1 MKQKHLLSIFFYL
14 IFSHHTFAQPGIHGS
29 KLINSPGIIINEY
42 TALSASVTAGST
54 IINVN
59 NSTLNANNRFTG
71 GLSAG
76 ELIMIYQVQGVDIN
90 GYLSGTIGLPNDTSW
105 GKPLNYFNT
114 GLYEFAEVRSV
125 PNSTSIVIDCGLK
138 NSYSSNSSFFRTIV
152 VRVPR
157 YTALT
162 IDAGGVLTCDDWNG
176 TFGGVLAVEVQG
188 NTTINTGG
196 LIDVSGRGFRGGSLV
211 GDNMSTFGVNNHSS
225 TDNTFGAEKGEGVT
239 GYQSMY
245 DIYGGRYGRGAAA
258 NAGGGGCAH
267 NGGGGGGANAS
278 SSSLINWKGWGI
290 PDLTGTNYTTAWNLD
305 NAGIA
310 ISNNSNSAGGGRG
323 GYSFS
328 SSNQNAIT
336 TAPGSASWG
345 GDNRNKDAAGL
356 GGRALDYSTGRLFYG
371 GGGGAGDQ
379 NNGGGGNG
387 GDGGGLVY
395 MLMYGNLSGSGIVQS
410 NGNNGSNSQ
419 GGSGFPTG
427 IDGAGGGGAGGVV
440 ILNALGIISNSIT
453 INTNG
458 GTGGNQVV
466 FPTTTNETEGP
477 GGGGSGGYIAVSN
490 GTPIRNSNG
499 GNNGTTNTNAL
510 TEFLPNGATKGCSG
524 IANATISNFTITASN
539 VSVCVGNSA
548 VLSVSISGT
557 LPAGSSIIW
566 YDAQVAGNVVGTGT
580 SFTTGIITG
589 ATTYYV
595 GTCPGTYKIPVLV
608 SAYPQPTITVN
619 SGTICSGSSFTIA
632 PSGANSYT
640 IQGGSAIVSPT
651 ANASY
656 TVVGSSS
663 LGCLSANSATSNILV
678 NANPTVNAVSS
689 LSLICVGQTAS
700 LTASGASTYTWNTTA
715 TTAVIAVSPTINTTY
730 TVIGTD
736 ANGCENMAV
745 ITQSVSSCTGIESL
759 GLRSPEFIVFPN
771 PTSGILNIT
780 LMTSSA
786 LVTDVII
793 TNVLGL
799 IVLNEKITEQYS
811 SFNIEH
817 FSKGVYFVRVGNVVR
832 KIIFE

>member
-1 MKQKHLLSIFFYL
+1 MKQKCTLLLLFCL
-14 IFSHHTFAQPGIHGS
+14 VFSVYTFAQPGLHGS
-29 KLINSPGIIINEY
+29 KLINTSGTIINEY

-54 IINVN
+54 TINVN
-59 NSTLNANNRFTG
+59 SSALNTNSRFTG
-71 GLSAG
+71 SLSAG

-90 GYLSGTIGLPNDTSW
+90 GYQSGTIGLPNDTSW

-125 PNSTSIVIDCGLK
+125 PNSTSIVLGCGLK
-138 NSYSSNSSFFRTIV
+138 NSYDSNSSFFRTIV

-162 IDAGGVLTCDDWNG
+162 IDPGGVLTCDDWNG
-176 TFGGVLAVEVQG
+176 TVGGILAVEVQG

-196 LIDVSGRGFRGGSLV
+196 LIDVSGKGFRGGSLI
-211 GDNMSTFGVNNHSS
+211 GDNLSTFGVNNHSS

-245 DIYGGRYGRGAAA
+245 DVYGGRYGRGAAA

-278 SSSLINWKGWGI
+278 SSSIINWKGWGI

-328 SSNQNAIT
+328 ASNQNAIT

-356 GGRALDYSTGRLFYG
+356 GGRALDYSTGRLFFG

-387 GDGGGLVY
+387 GDGGGIIY
-395 MLMYGNLSGSGIVQS
+395 MLMYGTLNGNGIIQS

-458 GTGGNQVV
+458 GTGGNQIV
-466 FPTTTNETEGP
+466 FPTTTNEAQGP

-499 GNNGTTNTNAL
+499 GNNGTTNSNGL

-524 IANATISNFTITASN
+524 IANAAISNFTMNANN
-539 VSVCVGNSA
+539 VSTCVGSST
-548 VLSVSISGT
+548 VLNATISGT
-557 LPAGSSIIW
+557 LPAGSGIIW
-566 YDAQVAGNVVGTGT
+566 YDAQVAGNVVGTGP

-608 SAYPQPTITVN
+608 TVNPQPTITVN
-619 SGTICSGSSFTIA
+619 SGAICSGSSFTIT
-632 PSGANSYT
+632 PSGANTYT

-656 TVVGSSS
+656 TVVGSGSV
-663 LGCLSANSATSNILV
+663 GCVSANTATSTVMV

-689 LSLICVGQTAS
+689 TSLICVGQTTS

-715 TTAVIAVSPTINTTY
+715 TTAVIAVSPTVTTTY
-730 TVIGTD
+730 TVTGTD
-736 ANGCENMAV
+736 ANGCENMSI
-745 ITQSVSSCTGIESL
+745 ITQSVSSCTEMEHL
-759 GLRSPEFIVFPN
+759 GLQSPEFIVFPN
-771 PTSGILNIT
+771 PTNRILNV
-780 LMTSSA
+780 A
-786 LVTDVII
+786 LVTSSTFATDVVI

-799 IVLNEKITEQYS
+799 IVLNEKITAQHTL
-811 SFNIEH
+811 FNIEH
-817 FSKGVYFVRVGNVVR
+817 FSKGIYFVRVGNVVR
-832 KIIFE
+832 KIIKE